1 VIGRL
6 WRRSLAARLS
16 AAVLALTI
24 TAIVLVSL
32 TSYRRAEVALRE
44 RLVERLQMFADED
57 AAELEQWHAR
67 QRAAVLLVSRLND
80 TRRAPAFPMGRI
92 PGVRYIEPLD
102 PSVLA
107 ANELVL
113 LTVPGARVIRASNR
127 ARLDTYAV
135 DQLYYERGRVALYT
149 QTVYPSGADGRPT
162 MTVAAPVRDLTDET
176 VIGVLAADLDLSEFE
191 KVLERRTGDVPVDA
205 FLVNRFAEFVSSSR
219 FGRTDFR
226 RGVHSEGIDR
236 ALTGENGVALYT
248 NHEGE
253 PVVGAWRWI
262 PELELALILESP
274 QAAAFA
280 PARELLV
287 NVLLVGLGV
296 TLVLTLGIVAITRR
310 FTSPVLAVARAATA
324 VAGGDFSTTA
334 PVAGTTE
341 LASLARAF
349 NTMTGRL
356 RTLYE
361 ELGSQ
366 VRATRNAL
374 DEAEASRT
382 ILQDVVNN
390 AATLVLVVDLDDRIR
405 LANTAFAGLTG
416 AAAEEIPGVPLPQIV
431 EGTAAAGL
439 YALVARARERGMP
452 VEQELELAADGG
464 AHAWQ
469 AVAFP
474 MLHADGHAY
483 ATGLIATDLTE
494 RARAESERRERD
506 ASVQQAQKLES
517 LGVMAGGIAHDFNNL
532 LSAILGNVDLARA
545 LVDDPAEVK
554 EALDQ
559 IAAASRRA
567 SELTRQML
575 AYAGRASLR
584 REVVDARAVFMDIVP
599 LVRAAQSKKVEF
611 VVEPMPEPLWVEL
624 DPAQLSQVTLNLLT
638 NAAEAIGDDAGT
650 VTLSADR
657 EPPPAGSE
665 HNGTR
670 DWVRFSIADSGS
682 GIPEAVR
689 SRIFDPFF
697 TTKDSGRG
705 LGLSAVRGIIRS
717 LGGVLALDSAPGR
730 GTRFN
735 IHLPAVGPPPRP
747 GTPRASAPIVVKAS
761 TALVVDDEA
770 SLRRIARRTLE
781 EMGFTVVEAV
791 DGIEALERFREHA
804 DRVRIVIL
812 DLTMPRMGG
821 AEVLAELRRTHQ
833 TLPVIIASGYDRA
846 AEIATHGNHDRTSFL
861 QKPFG
866 VAAFREAVAAALA

>member
-1 VIGRL
+1 VINRL

-32 TSYRRAEVALRE
+32 TSYSRAETALRT
-44 RLVERLQMFADED
+44 RLIESLQMFANED
-57 AAELEQWHAR
+57 VQELEQWHAR
-67 QRAAVLLVSRLND
+67 QRAAVLLISRLND
-80 TRRAPAFPMGRI
+80 TRRAPGFPMGRI

-113 LTVPGARVIRASNR
+113 LTVPGARVIRASNP

-135 DQLYYERGRVALYT
+135 DQLYYERGRNALYT
-149 QTVYPSGADGRPT
+149 QTVYPSGVDGRPT
-162 MTVAAPVRDLTDET
+162 MTVAAPVRDLLDER

-191 KVLERRTGDVPVDA
+191 KVLERRSGDVPVDA
-205 FLVNRFAEFVSSSR
+205 FLVNRYAEFVSSTR

-226 RGVHSEGIDR
+226 RGVHSHGIDR
-236 ALTGENGVALYT
+236 ALAGENGVALYT
-248 NHEGE
+248 NHDGE

-262 PELELALILESP
+262 PELELALVLESP

-280 PARELLV
+280 PARALLV
-287 NVLLVGLGV
+287 SVLMVGLAV
-296 TLVLTLGIVAITRR
+296 SILLTLGIVAITQR
-310 FTSPVLAVARAATA
+310 FTRPVLAVAQAASA
-324 VAGGDFSTTA
+324 VASGDFGTVA
-334 PVAGTTE
+334 PVAGTAE

-349 NTMTGRL
+349 NTMTARL

-366 VRATRNAL
+366 VRATRDAL
-374 DEAEASRT
+374 GEAQASRA

-390 AATLVLVVDLDDRIR
+390 AATLVLVVDADDRVR
-405 LANTAFAGLTG
+405 LANTAFTALTRT
-416 AAAEEIPGVPLPQIV
+416 AAEEVDGALLPRIV
-431 EGTAAAGL
+431 KDTAAESL
-439 YALVARARERGMP
+439 YELITRVRERGAA
-452 VEQELELAADGG
+452 VEQELELATAEG

-474 MLHADGHAY
+474 MLRADGQAY

-506 ASVQQAQKLES
+506 ATVQQAQKLES

-584 REVVDARAVFMDIVP
+584 REVVDARHIFTDIVP

-611 VVEPMPEPLWVEL
+611 IVEPMPDPLWVEL

-638 NAAEAIGDDAGT
+638 NAAEAIGQDAGT
-650 VTLSADR
+650 VTLSAGR
-657 EPPPAGSE
+657 VPPPAAADESG
-665 HNGTR
+665 HH
-670 DWVRFSIADSGS
+670 DWVRFSIEDSGA
-682 GIPEAVR
+682 GIPEDVR
-689 SRIFDPFF
+689 DRIFDPFF
-697 TTKDSGRG
+697 STKDSGRG

-717 LGGVLALDSAPGR
+717 LGGVLELSSAPGR
-730 GTRFN
+730 GTRFD
-735 IHLPAVGPPPRP
+735 IHLPAAGAPPRV
-747 GTPRASAPIVVKAS
+747 GTPRASAAVVVKTA

-781 EMGFTVVEAV
+781 NMGFTVIEAA
-791 DGIEALERFREHA
+791 DGIEGLERFREHA
-804 DRVRIVIL
+804 DKVRIVIL

-821 AEVLAELRRTHQ
+821 AEVLAELRRTHP

-846 AEIATHGNHDRTSFL
+846 SEIAAHGTHDSTSFL

-866 VAAFREAVAAALA
+866 ISAFREAVAAALA